1 MTRAAVSRDPLTP
14 LAFLERTLRVFP
26 DKTAVVYGE
35 QRWSYAAFAEQI
47 GRFAGALAR
56 AGVGA
61 GDRVA
66 VLAPNVPVLL
76 AAHFAVLRLQ
86 AVLVA
91 INTRLSADDVRYIL
105 DHSGASVVLADPE
118 LAPQVG
124 RAADLVAR
132 PLLVNLEDP
141 VGGVTGTP
149 LDGPT

>member
-1 MTRAAVSRDPLTP
+1 MTRPAVSRDPLTP

-35 QRWSYAAFAEQI
+35 QRWSYADFAEQI

-86 AVLVA
+86 AALVA
-91 INTRLSADDVRYIL
+91 INTRLSSDEVRYIL

-118 LAPQVG
+118 LAPRVKKNSLRKILPILNQ
-124 RAADLVAR
+124 
-132 PLLVNLEDP
+132 N
-141 VGGVTGTP
+141 
-149 LDGPT
+149 